1 MELYKTFDLIRK
13 SNLQARRD
21 NNYFKL
27 LENGQALLDY
37 VPDLIEIMVNSEHA
51 YRKLEAKLSQEKD
64 ELGKRNTSAW
74 CETQAKASEDYREYI
89 KAEATLKWVYDSVNL
104 SKKLA
109 QDNENELKSTIKKKK
124 KKI

>member
-74 CETQAKASEDYREYI
+74 RETQAKASEDYREYI

-109 QDNENELKSTIKKKK
+109 QDNENELKSTIR
-124 KKI
+124 